1 MSGMSVTSFEILHA
15 ERGAALRK
23 LTESFFFQFV
33 FVCKSKL
40 N

>member
-23 LTESFFFQFV
+23 LTESFFFFSNLCLSV
-33 FVCKSKL
+33 RV